1 MYENVNKSHPYI
13 EKELEGSE
21 TYDRVILYGKAERSM
36 ALERPLVLDQEITT
50 ENMHEYDVEEIRPLL
65 FRISRANG
73 SPITK
78 GETSWLVGSKNF
90 PRPNRGL
97 RTSTAVTGLPG
108 RTSKGNPPLWVHS
121 EVENTVVDKDL
132 ILTKSSGSRVEA
144 RTDNRLVTIQVGYK
158 FSTVLFWEDRHR
170 CGKEEVSD
178 LNAALYM
185 ASKFLGKPVYHHL
198 FVVRA

>member
-1 MYENVNKSHPYI
+1 MYENVNKAHPYI
-13 EKELEGSE
+13 EKELEGIE

-36 ALERPLVLDQEITT
+36 AIERPFILDQEITT
-50 ENMHEYDVEEIRPLL
+50 DNMHEYDVEEIRPLL

-78 GETSWLVGSKNF
+78 GDTSWLVGSKNF
-90 PRPNRGL
+90 PRPDRGI
-97 RTSTAVTGLPG
+97 
-108 RTSKGNPPLWVHS
+108 RTSKGNHPLWVHS
-121 EVENTVVDKDL
+121 EVDKTVVSNAL
-132 ILTKSSGSRVEA
+132 IVTKTSGSRIEV
-144 RTDNRLVTIQVGYK
+144 RSDNRLVTIQVGYK

-178 LNAALYM
+178 LNIALYK